1 MPPLAPRRYRR
12 NSNLCSRT
20 RESRM
25 SLSSRLRNP
34 WSWSA
39 SATAH
44 VTVRRAVACS
54 PGATTASLAAGGE
67 VGSAWRPSQPH
78 MIVIVNAALQ
88 TINIDGDV
96 LTTASGERFTAEHVQ
111 VVSGVSTRCNAATA
125 RELDFVPTT
134 NDAIATPPKR
144 VQFSCHDTLT
154 DRDARRH
161 RVDGVAH
168 RLVRSG
174 PRLLAPALDGSAPAP
189 RRDSGARRQPGRAPV
204 RRRRA
209 VRRPKPRGLGGR
221 FGEARRLE
229 SGERLYGGRARH
241 E

>member
-39 SATAH
+39 SATAR
-44 VTVRRAVACS
+44 VTVRSAVASS

-96 LTTASGERFTAEHVQ
+96 LTTASGERFTAEHAQ

-161 RVDGVAH
+161 RLDGVAH

-174 PRLLAPALDGSAPAP
+174 PRPLAPALHGPARTTCRDP
-189 RRDSGARRQPGRAPV
+189 RACGDAGRTAIRRGC
-204 RRRRA
+204 A
-209 VRRPKPRGLGGR
+209 VRRPESHGLGNR
-221 FGEARRLE
+221 LGEAGRLE
-229 SGERLYGGRARH
+229 GGERVHGGRSR
-241 E
+241 EP